1 MPCARRLLS
10 LQACAL
16 LATGRPLVA
25 TALRLFGF
33 SAASS
38 LPPRRPLV
46 WKVLKR
52 LTISILAQDKP
63 RLTTVTKSPVEEQ
76 KDNQDSTT
84 RIEDQDG
91 ILLSPGPKQSFGGHT
106 GVFESYDRTHNQ
118 SLNRWIRFVAR
129 SGVSWTT
136 LSLDDDAKPIAKEET
151 TKVS

>member
-10 LQACAL
+10 LQACAAF
-16 LATGRPLVA
+16 ATGRPLLLQPCA
-25 TALRLFGF
+25 LFGF

-91 ILLSPGPKQSFGGHT
+91 ILLSPGPKQSFGGH
-106 GVFESYDRTHNQ
+106 Y
-118 SLNRWIRFVAR
+118 
-129 SGVSWTT
+129 SGVRKLRSNPQSV
-136 LSLDDDAKPIAKEET
+136 LESLDLLCSQIQSVLDDP
-151 TKVS
+151 VSRR